1 MPSSKRYDQ
10 LPGVQIDPT
19 RIPSPLQEILPV
31 VRKWAI
37 MGDGALEQAIRAAN
51 RDEIARA
58 VQSTQSLKDAI
69 HDFAYRSEGALATPI
84 PDEVVLFQM
93 FAWSLN
99 RLEVECRI
107 P

>member
-1 MPSSKRYDQ
+1 MSFSKRYDQ

-31 VRKWAI
+31 VRTWAI
-37 MGDGALEQAIRAAN
+37 MGDEALERAIRAAG
-51 RDEIARA
+51 RDEIVRA
-58 VQSTQSLKDAI
+58 VQAVQSLKDAI
-69 HDFAYRSEGALATPI
+69 HDFAYRSGGASATPI
-84 PDEVVLFQM
+84 PDEVVLFQL